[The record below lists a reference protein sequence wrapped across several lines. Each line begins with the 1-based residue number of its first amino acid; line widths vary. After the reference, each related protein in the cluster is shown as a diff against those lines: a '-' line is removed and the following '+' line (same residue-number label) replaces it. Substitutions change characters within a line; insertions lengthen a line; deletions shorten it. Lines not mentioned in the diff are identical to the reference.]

1 MMTLTTRYDSA
12 PAMIIN
18 HASLDYQFC
27 QNNDMHNITT
37 KLRMES
43 KLKRVIIFKGPLEL
57 EDVLKK
63 KKGETG
69 RVTKMLHESPD
80 LQDPAS
86 SQPCTYHMLPCDP
99 KDTKTGTILLLST

>member
-1 MMTLTTRYDSA
+1 MMQPNIHIGNAHDDTNDTLRQCTRN
-12 PAMIIN
+12 MIIN

-43 KLKRVIIFKGPLEL
+43 KLKPVIFKGSLEL

-63 KKGETG
+63 KKGELG

-80 LQDPAS
+80 L
-86 SQPCTYHMLPCDP
+86 
-99 KDTKTGTILLLST
+99 